1 MLFICLLVDGDTA
14 SIQLFYFNQAEAEV
28 QFERIGTTTTTIT
41 TTITTTAAAA
51 TTPVSKI

>member
-28 QFERIGTTTTTIT
+28 QFERIS
-41 TTITTTAAAA
+41 TTTAS
-51 TTPVSKI
+51 VV